1 MMPVLAIQAAR
12 TGYGKTVIIDD
23 ISFTVEAGEF
33 LGIIGPNGAG
43 KSTVFKSVSRVLPLW
58 HGSVSWRGKDIRRL
72 ARRELARHMA
82 AIPQFLMPFPFSVE
96 EYVRMG
102 RYPHRGRFAPL
113 TSDDRRIVR
122 EVLELMDLAA
132 LGSKRINTLSGGEL
146 QRVCLAQALAQQ
158 PELLLMDEPTAH
170 LDIGN
175 QVRIM
180 DIVRGLTKTRGL
192 ASVVILHDLNLA
204 GVYCDTL
211 VLMHAG
217 RVHSR
222 GRPDEV
228 LKREHIEA
236 VYQVRVDVRPDPVTN
251 RPHVFLRQP
260 QV

>member
-1 MMPVLAIQAAR
+1 MMPVLAVQAAR
-12 TGYGKTVIIDD
+12 TGYEKTAVIDD
-23 ISFTVEAGEF
+23 ISFSVEAGEF
-33 LGIIGPNGAG
+33 LGIIGPIGAG

-58 HGSVSWRGKDIRRL
+58 QGSVAWRGRDIRRL
-72 ARRELARHMA
+72 TRRELARHMA

-113 TSDDRRIVR
+113 TTEDRRIVR
-122 EVLELMDLAA
+122 DVLERMDLAEFGA
-132 LGSKRINTLSGGEL
+132 KRINTLSGGEL

-175 QVRIM
+175 QARIM
-180 DIVRGLTKTRGL
+180 DIVKGLTRTRGLT
-192 ASVVILHDLNLA
+192 AVVILHDLNLA
-204 GVYCDTL
+204 AVYCDNL

-217 RVHSR
+217 RIQSW
-222 GRPDEV
+222 GRPEAV

-251 RPHVFLRQP
+251 RPHVFLRAP
-260 QV
+260 KI

>member
-1 MMPVLAIQAAR
+1 MVPVLAIQAAR
-12 TGYGKTVIIDD
+12 TGYEKTVVIDD
-23 ISFTVEAGEF
+23 ISFAVAPGEF

-43 KSTVFKSVSRVLPLW
+43 KSTVFKALSRVLPLW
-58 HGSVSWRGKDIRRL
+58 QGSVAWRGKDIRRL

-82 AIPQFLMPFPFSVE
+82 AIPQFLMPFPYSVE

-113 TSDDRRIVR
+113 TFEDRRIVR

-132 LGSKRINTLSGGEL
+132 LGSKRINTLSGGEM

-180 DIVRGLTKTRGL
+180 DIVKDLTRTRGL
-192 ASVVILHDLNLA
+192 SAVVILHDLNLA
-204 GVYCDTL
+204 SVYCDSL

-222 GRPDEV
+222 GRPEAV
-228 LKREHIEA
+228 LKREHIDA
-236 VYQVRVDVRPDPVTN
+236 VYQVRVDVRPDPATN
-251 RPHVFLRQP
+251 RPHIFLMP
-260 QV
+260 PKL